1 MGTEYI
7 KKCPFCG
14 SLAEPRR
21 YYNSYEGTK
30 YFIECF
36 QCGAASSHR
45 PTEEYAVEQWN
56 KRVEEAQYK
65 QRTSKIAE
73 LLTEAYNLMS
83 EEEKNNLLYKGY
95 YEDISIDEA
104 MDFLVDIYKSGDVVD
119 PSYIVGA
126 YAW

>member
-1 MGTEYI
+1 M
-7 KKCPFCG
+7 PFCG

-21 YYNSYEGTK
+21 YYNPYEVTK
-30 YFIECF
+30 SKYCIKCI
-36 QCGAASSHR
+36 QCGATSSHR

-56 KRVEEAQYK
+56 KRVEDAQYK

-73 LLTEAYNLMS
+73 LLAEAYNLMS

-95 YEDISIDEA
+95 YENISIDEA

-119 PSYIVGA
+119 LSYIVGA

>member
-1 MGTEYI
+1 MGNEYI

-21 YYNSYEGTK
+21 YYNSYEGEK
-30 YFIECF
+30 YFIACI
-36 QCGAASSHR
+36 QCGATSSHR
-45 PTEEYAVEQWN
+45 TTEEYAVEQWN

-119 PSYIVGA
+119 LSYIVGA